1 MAKKGK
7 EDKGKNAR
15 KGKKELDE
23 GSESDLAKRNAEESE
38 LDSELVEGE
47 EAESEGD
54 DPKKR
59 KGKDKKGGA
68 KKAKVKGK
76 KGQVE
81 EKEVKDPPAKTKRQ
95 LKGASQL
102 VMGLATEDPKKK
114 AAKKEHAKA
123 QLKGATKA
131 MAMAKKEAAAPA
143 KKRRSLKSTS
153 KLFMGVKGLAPQ
165 KSTKKSHFKNTSR
178 FFWGLKRYSTKKK
191 KKKKKNKGVLKSTSN
206 LMMRFKSLGKK
217 KEKKEG
223 ATDKEAKKSS
233 FMLIRLGGG
242 KSEEHQSKGGSFFG
256 NLFRRKKANQK
267 FQPQAQ
273 MVSKVAAVTNWLTRK
288 FLSKR
293 SRTRYDKRAT
303 DDSWLARIG
312 AKKLPFPSED
322 EVLRHRANMR
332 RVPGA
337 NKCTCFGQYPDRF
350 GHLDSATVQDYYEDY
365 EEECD
370 CYDVRSP
377 SEYGLSG
384 YNQDCYGRHPIEEE
398 YGAYDEDYDGQDPY
412 RDPQEYGPPF
422 SYPPYD
428 PYEDFSSDYEEEDG
442 PHWTTE
448 LGQSDEE
455 EEDVYYQQ
463 DINNIDEEWVSQ
475 SSYNP
480 YAGLLDDIAEV
491 EEIDRAEAELGHDPV
506 AFSRSSPFERGMG
519 GKTGAM
525 APLNRKF
532 RLFPRPQVKLF
543 GKEKLDVPLPPSPQI
558 SMAYLDPEE
567 EDIPEEEEQEDP
579 LMSPFDQFDGQ
590 YAEPFESQET
600 FSELLP
606 VGKLQ
611 RSHRTN
617 LGGRNWT
624 PNQLKP
630 PLSPRECGSPLGQ
643 FLQQSI
649 ISQPRP
655 ILKHHGTQG
664 RRQPAKH
671 EPNRRT
677 PSSRLGKKS
686 LLEPLSSPPAPRM
699 PVEKPSSTFPP
710 SSIRHLT
717 GPRKHHTMFAP
728 SPMAVA
734 MQDAL
739 HQELQSTFRS
749 RKSQQDLRVSQRNT
763 SRSATGHQNP
773 SLKGRSPP
781 NHVSSP
787 SLRAAKETWVSSL
800 GHRTSTMENS
810 PKDSFFRTPPSPHP
824 SVHKRLGSQRSLSSS
839 SLASVKSLM
848 DIPFSRSLFHTS
860 STPEFLD
867 LARNRTSGRSIPR
880 ESHNPIRRSLKAPP
894 SPQPSLRR
902 PVPGH
907 LQPTRALHQVSM
919 DASGSLP
926 QAWNR
931 QAEPPTKAV
940 KPLMRN
946 QHLRQFGRGSP
957 VLSARGSPHM
967 PSCQGS
973 HRIRIR
979 ESPQGSSL
987 YAQLPFGTGRLKEAQ
1002 PQQGWFCGSGEET
1015 AIPWDSS
1022 PKFGPT
1028 RSLRNGLDLPQSP
1041 TQTPN
1046 SRKDFLRRIG
1056 QPLAGMVQPA
1066 SSVQFLSGER
1076 RGHLEDEN
1084 PYLAEFGPEE
1094 THAFSREPC
1103 PQHSPVAVASMKK
1116 KKKATEAMSIRSSTP
1131 KEARRLLGG
1140 HFSCT
1145 VPGGDPHGSLRSPMS
1160 QRTVSFQRPYT
1171 LEEEGS
1177 SLARPA
1183 SLRSQYSKPRRPDFV
1198 RGPLELLEHEM
1209 DGGMGRYAV
1218 VTPQVQPMGP
1228 PPRRR
1233 SRRQNQ
1239 PWSEYHTVNVHEMP
1253 NEWTS
1258 EKVFQHPPAE
1268 SFRAQEVPR
1277 GGGRGNG
1284 VFWYLTRGAP
1294 GPRNEYGETN
1304 KNWQCKMHCVHNL
1317 QSATNP
1323 GEASHDA
1330 VDDLTQ
1336 LEDLQENLVLHNIQR
1351 RFERGMIYTYIGSIL
1366 VSVNPYKMFNVYG
1379 TDHVLKYEGKAL
1391 GENPP
1396 HLFAIINVAYS
1407 KLRDANL
1414 NQCIIISGESG
1425 SGKTEATKLILR
1437 YLAAINQ
1444 KHLATQQIKI
1454 LEATPLL
1461 ESFGNA
1467 KTVRNDNSS
1476 RFGKFVELFLEDN
1489 GLICGAITSQYL
1501 LEKSRVIF
1509 QAKNERNYHIFYE
1522 MLAGLPTQQKQMFCL
1537 QGAETYYYLNQGGNC
1552 EIPGKTDLED
1562 FHRLLDTMEVLNF
1575 SLQDQDSIFRI
1586 LSSILHLGN
1595 VYFEKYETDCQEVA
1609 SVLSAREIR
1618 VVAELLQI
1626 SPEGLQKAIT
1636 YKVTE
1641 TLREKIFTP
1650 LTVESAVDARDAIAK
1665 ILYSLLFNWLMDR
1678 VNKQMYPK
1686 QNTLSIAILDI
1697 YGFEDLGFNSF
1708 EQLCINYANEY
1719 LQYLFNKIIFKE
1731 EQEEYIREQIE
1742 WREISFT
1749 DNQPC
1754 IELISQRPHG
1764 ILKILND
1771 QSSFPQAT
1779 DHTFLQKC
1787 HYHHGSNPLYSKPKM
1802 PLPEFSIK
1810 HYAGKVTY
1818 QVHKFLD
1825 KNYDQVRQDVL
1836 DLFVNSKI
1844 KMVAS
1849 LFFSHA
1855 QLVAQQRTMVGKSST
1870 SKRKFK
1876 PQTVAAKF
1884 QQSLLDLVEKM
1895 ERCNPFFIRCI
1906 KPNRKKEP
1914 GLFEADTVSSQLR
1927 SSGILETIRIR
1938 KEGFPVRIPFQ
1949 IFIDRYRCLMD
1960 IRSDII
1966 PDGWNSVGVLK
1977 KLCPVTPE
1985 MYRIGTTKLFMKES
1999 IYQQLEAKRE
2009 QIVHMAV
2016 VTLQRY
2022 VRGFLIKKRFY
2033 ALRCKIIL
2041 FQARA
2046 RGYLVRQKCGRLRQT
2061 LIKFRCLVRIYMN
2074 RRRYLKELS
2083 QREVMKVADLEM
2095 PAELVGLLNTVAVHT
2110 QVNEDCVVPVP
2121 PPKLK
2126 TVSQLTLPLDIN
2138 NYPMAKYVQLH
2149 FKEPFWG
2156 MLTRTLSNP
2165 LTQLDENLVPEALN
2179 LFKLILR
2186 FMGDAQ
2192 LNGLQ
2197 ENLFGNYIV
2206 QKGLSMP
2213 TLQDETLAQ
2222 IANQV
2227 WRNTNVHNE
2236 ERGWLLLASC
2246 LSAFAPSPQLDKY
2259 LLKFVSDYAFDGY
2272 KPVCQHK
2279 LMQAMARAQDGGKA
2293 ARAYPP
2299 TQLEWAASRDRVN
2312 MALDVYCF
2320 NGDHYSCPV
2329 HSWTTGEGLAES
2341 VLKYRGLTDGWRG
2354 WSVTMKDGSQ
2364 WAELAGHDYVLDL
2377 ISDLE
2382 LIRGFP
2388 KQKSYFMVASEPPE
2402 KHTGGKLVFQRGL
2415 DSEGTVPPPPL
2426 IKAPTSAHLP
2436 DSEGYCSHDSDTCS
2450 EPRSQ
2455 RGLDH
2460 YLDSLF
2466 DPVLSYGKGELETP
2480 MAISRRMKGGGRIGH
2495 GNGDNAT
2502 RTSESG
2508 STPQTYGLVRHSKLN
2523 SEHNPEPTQNIR
2535 NIIKQYQQPLRVS
2548 EPVRKEGGK
2557 VFVKKMDPH
2566 EEALRILKR
2575 RMAPTAAPVKPLQ
2588 AVHAPAPR
2596 EIIAMVRPVASSKVA
2611 EPPIMAQSSPGAPS
2625 EPNQI
2630 VTEVQVI
2637 RVPHFRKMWKN
2648 SCVSSHPAPISR
2660 ALASEDET
2668 VETKLY
2674 GRSSEEFYGYSNV
2687 SWKIYLR
2694 KEVFYPKETINSPLL
2709 LDLLFR
2715 QIFNDTLSDTC
2726 IRLSEEEKL
2735 HMKALF
2741 AENKLDSFS
2750 PVADESVKKEI
2761 IRVARENWEV
2771 YFSRLFPATGSVGT
2785 GVQIL
2790 AVSDT
2795 GIKLLRL
2802 VKGANLPGEQVRVL
2816 RGYSYGELLFVTI
2829 PSKNMLEFNLVH
2841 EKLILFSPKAVQ
2853 VKSLIDHFIME
2864 LKKDSKYMVA
2874 IKNHITN
2881 AENLLSFHKGD
2892 IICLRPMEGL
2902 VPDHYYGCVV
2912 RKKVILLEEVKKGT
2926 VDFGWKFGAIYG
2938 KSGLFPSSCVQ
2949 PAEAPDFTQLPTEKK
2964 EDPSSKQAKV
2974 AGPASVAVAV
2984 ASAAVAQELDRKVEA
2999 RKENGDLRAENK
3011 KHGPLSL
3018 GPFTLL
3024 EFAKKYFREGQ
3035 KGKTDKQ
3042 KAKKGIESRTVA
3054 DILKY
3059 TKCPI
3064 QESLIGF
3071 TNSSL
3076 NKIAA
3081 ESFQAVMKFMGDLP
3095 LKGQSELDVVYALL
3109 KLCGDHEVIRDEV
3122 FCQILKQITD
3132 NISSKTDSCP
3142 KGWRLLYILSAYYR
3156 CSEVFKPYLLQF
3168 LQEVSAH
3175 PGLHFQGIAKAC
3187 EQNLRKTFKFGG
3199 RCEFPTAVELQALV
3213 AGRSSKRQLFLLP
3226 GGIERHL
3233 KIKTCSV
3240 AQDVIEE
3247 ICFEMGL
3254 HQPEAFREYIVFA
3267 VSSINQNVR
3276 PLDRREYI
3284 LDVTL
3289 EMENVD
3295 SSYMFWYRRVIWAQ
3309 PLKFDNELYVTVH
3322 YNQVLPDY
3330 LKGLFNIS
3338 SPTKPSDQQLQQ
3350 ISKLAALQ
3358 LCVKGLTTLRE
3369 IQGYVPPQFY
3379 HLQKTQ
3385 AWLDMVAPFMHQA
3398 QALSA
3403 HQARAQFLG
3412 LLSAFPMFGS
3422 SFFYIQSC
3430 SNTTIISPCI
3440 LAVNQNG
3447 LNFLHK
3453 ESHEPI
3459 VTFSLKEIHSTR
3471 TQRPLAGSS
3480 YPYVEIMLGDLVS
3493 HRITQLQLKQGL
3505 ELCRV
3510 IATHMESLLHAREK
3524 QLTLPPSEI
3533 TLL

>member
-7 EDKGKNAR
+7 EDKGKNVR
-15 KGKKELDE
+15 KGKKETVAQLDE
-23 GSESDLAKRNAEESE
+23 GSDSDLAKRNTEESE
-38 LDSELVEGE
+38 MDSELVEGE
-47 EAESEGD
+47 EEGNED
-54 DPKKR
+54 DPKK
-59 KGKDKKGGA
+59 KKAKDKKGLV
-68 KKAKVKGK
+68 KKTGKGK
-76 KGQVE
+76 KGQLDD
-81 EKEVKDPPAKTKRQ
+81 KEVKDLPTKTKRQ
-95 LKGASQL
+95 LKGTSQL
-102 VMGLATEDPKKK
+102 LMGLAKEDPKKK
-114 AAKKEHAKA
+114 VAKKEHAKA

-131 MAMAKKEAAAPA
+131 MVMAKKGAAAPP

-153 KLFMGVKGLAPQ
+153 KLFMGVKGMGPQ
-165 KSTKKSHFKNTSR
+165 KSTKKSHFKSTSR
-178 FFWGLKRYSTKKK
+178 FFWGLKKYSTKK

-217 KEKKEG
+217 KEKNKGAPNKE
-223 ATDKEAKKSS
+223 TKKSS

-242 KSEEHQSKGGSFFG
+242 KSEEQQSKRGGLFG
-256 NLFRRKKANQK
+256 NLFRRRKANQNFK
-267 FQPQAQ
+267 PQAQ
-273 MVSKVAAVTNWLTRK
+273 VVSKVAAVTNWLTRK

-293 SRTRYDKRAT
+293 SRSRYNKRAT
-303 DDSWLARIG
+303 DDSWLAKIG

-337 NKCTCFGQYPDRF
+337 NKCTCFDQYPDKF
-350 GHLDSATVQDYYEDY
+350 GHWDHLDSATLQDYFEDY
-365 EEECD
+365 EEERG
-370 CYDVRSP
+370 CYDVQSP
-377 SEYGLSG
+377 FKYGFSG
-384 YNQDCYGRHPIEEE
+384 YNQDCYGRHPMEEG
-398 YGAYDEDYDGQDPY
+398 YGPYEEDYDEQDLY
-412 RDPQEYGPPF
+412 GYHSDHQEYGPSF
-422 SYPPYD
+422 NYPPYE
-428 PYEDFSSDYEEEDG
+428 PYEDFSSDYEGEGG
-442 PHWTTE
+442 PYWAGE
-448 LGQSDEE
+448 LEHPDEE
-455 EEDVYYQQ
+455 EEVYCQQ
-463 DINNIDEEWVSQ
+463 DINDSDKEWVSQ

-480 YAGLLDDIAEV
+480 YACLLDDIAEM
-491 EEIDRAEAELGHDPV
+491 EEADRAEAEPEDNPV
-506 AFSRSSPFERGMG
+506 AFSRSPVFERGMG
-519 GKTGAM
+519 GKMAAM

-567 EDIPEEEEQEDP
+567 EGIPEEEEEEP
-579 LMSPFDQFDGQ
+579 LISPFGQFDGQ
-590 YAEPFESQET
+590 YLEPSGSQET

-606 VGKLQ
+606 VSKLQ
-611 RSHRTN
+611 RPQRTN
-617 LGGRNWT
+617 LGGRNWVQD
-624 PNQLKP
+624 PPQLKT

-649 ISQPRP
+649 SQPRP
-655 ILKHHGTQG
+655 ILKHHGNWG
-664 RRQPAKH
+664 RNQPGMH
-671 EPNRRT
+671 EHNRRT
-677 PSSRLGKKS
+677 VSSQFGKKS
-686 LLEPLSSPPAPRM
+686 PLESSSSPPPRM
-699 PVEKPSSTFPP
+699 SLEKPSSTFPP
-710 SSIRHLT
+710 SSIRQLRSP
-717 GPRKHHTMFAP
+717 GKHHTIFAP
-728 SPMAVA
+728 SHTAVA
-734 MQDAL
+734 IQDTL
-739 HQELQSTFRS
+739 HKELQSTFQS
-749 RKSQQDLRVSQRNT
+749 TFHRKSQQDLRLSQRNT
-763 SRSATGHQNP
+763 SWFTTGHQNP
-773 SLKGRSPP
+773 SLKGKCPH

-787 SLRAAKETWVSSL
+787 SQRTAKENLVSSV
-800 GHRTSTMENS
+800 GHRTATKTNS
-810 PKDSFFRTPPSPHP
+810 SKDSFFQTPPSPHP
-824 SVHKRLGSQRSLSSS
+824 SACKRLESQRNLSSS
-839 SLASVKSLM
+839 SLTSVKSLM
-848 DIPFSRSLFHTS
+848 DTPFSRSLFHTS
-860 STPEFLD
+860 STPEFLNS
-867 LARNRTSGRSIPR
+867 ARNRTSGRSVPR
-880 ESHNPIRRSLKAPP
+880 EFHNPIRRSLKAPP
-894 SPQPSLRR
+894 SPQPSLRHLGS
-902 PVPGH
+902 PPIPGH
-907 LQPTRALHQVSM
+907 LQPTRAVHQVSM

-940 KPLMRN
+940 KPLLRN
-946 QHLRQFGRGSP
+946 QHLRQFGHRSP
-957 VLSARGSPHM
+957 VLSARGSPRMLPH
-967 PSCQGS
+967 QGS
-973 HRIRIR
+973 HRNRIR

-987 YAQLPFGTGRLKEAQ
+987 YAQLPFETGRPEEAQ
-1002 PQQGWFCGSGEET
+1002 CQPQPRWLCASEEET
-1015 AIPWDSS
+1015 ATPWSSS
-1022 PKFGPT
+1022 PKMGAT
-1028 RSLRNGLDLPQSP
+1028 RSLRSGFNLPQSP
-1041 TQTPN
+1041 TPAP
-1046 SRKDFLRRIG
+1046 SPRKDFLQRIG

-1066 SSVQFLSGER
+1066 SSVQFLPGER
-1076 RGHLEDEN
+1076 RRHLEDEN

-1094 THAFSREPC
+1094 TRAFSRQPF
-1103 PQHSPVAVASMKK
+1103 PQHSPAAVASMKQK
-1116 KKKATEAMSIRSSTP
+1116 TEAMSVRSSTP
-1131 KEARRLLGG
+1131 KEARKLLGG

-1145 VPGGDPHGSLRSPMS
+1145 IPGDNPGSLRRPNLSPMS

-1177 SLARPA
+1177 SLARPP
-1183 SLRSQYSKPRRPDFV
+1183 SFRSQYNKPRRPDFAH
-1198 RGPLELLEHEM
+1198 GPPELLEHEM
-1209 DGGMGRYAV
+1209 EGGIGRYAV
-1218 VTPQVQPMGP
+1218 VMPQVQPMGSSP
-1228 PPRRR
+1228 WRR

-1253 NEWTS
+1253 NKWTS
-1258 EKVFQHPPAE
+1258 EKLFQHPPAE
-1268 SFRAQEVPR
+1268 NFRAQEVPR
-1277 GGGRGNG
+1277 GGGRRRGNG
-1284 VFWYLTRGAP
+1284 VFWYLTRGAS
-1294 GPRNEYGETN
+1294 GSRSEYGEAN
-1304 KNWQCKMHCVHNL
+1304 KNWQCK
-1317 QSATNP
+1317 
-1323 GEASHDA
+1323 
-1330 VDDLTQ
+1330 
-1336 LEDLQENLVLHNIQR
+1336 
-1351 RFERGMIYTYIGSIL
+1351 TYIGSIL
-1366 VSVNPYKMFNVYG
+1366 VSVNPYKMFNIYG
-1379 TDHVLKYEGKAL
+1379 TDHVLKYDGKAL

-1396 HLFAIINVAYS
+1396 HLFAITSVAYS
-1407 KLRDANL
+1407 KLRDAKL
-1414 NQCIIISGESG
+1414 NQC
-1425 SGKTEATKLILR
+1425 KTEATKLILR

-1444 KHLATQQIKI
+1444 KHLATQQ
-1454 LEATPLL
+1454 
-1461 ESFGNA
+1461 
-1467 KTVRNDNSS
+1467 
-1476 RFGKFVELFLEDN
+1476 
-1489 GLICGAITSQYL
+1489 
-1501 LEKSRVIF
+1501 
-1509 QAKNERNYHIFYE
+1509 AKNERNYHIFYE
-1522 MLAGLPTQQKQMFCL
+1522 MLAGLPTQQKQTFCL
-1537 QGAETYYYLNQGGNC
+1537 QGAETYYYLNQALGHAVGNQMFSCCLPQGGNC
-1552 EIPGKTDLED
+1552 EIPGKMDLED

-1609 SVLSAREIR
+1609 SVLSAKEIR

-1626 SPEGLQKAIT
+1626 SPEGLQKSIT

-1641 TLREKIFTP
+1641 TMREKIFTP

-1719 LQYLFNKIIFKE
+1719 LQYFFNKIVFKE

-1742 WREISFT
+1742 WREIAFT

-1855 QLVAQQRTMVGKSST
+1855 QLVAQQRTMMGKSST
-1870 SKRKFK
+1870 SKRK
-1876 PQTVAAKF
+1876 
-1884 QQSLLDLVEKM
+1884 
-1895 ERCNPFFIRCI
+1895 CNPFFVRCI
-1906 KPNRKKEP
+1906 KPNSKKEP
-1914 GLFEADTVSSQLR
+1914 GLFEADTVSNQLR

-1949 IFIDRYRCLMD
+1949 IFIDRYRCLVD

-1977 KLCPVTPE
+1977 KLSPVTPE
-1985 MYRIGTTKLFMKES
+1985 MYRIGTTKRKDEERR
-1999 IYQQLEAKRE
+1999 IAEQEKRKAE
-2009 QIVHMAV
+2009 Q
-2016 VTLQRY
+2016 
-2022 VRGFLIKKRFY
+2022 
-2033 ALRCKIIL
+2033 
-2041 FQARA
+2041 
-2046 RGYLVRQKCGRLRQT
+2046 
-2061 LIKFRCLVRIYMN
+2061 
-2074 RRRYLKELS
+2074 ELS
-2083 QREVMKVADLEM
+2083 QREVMKVADLEI
-2095 PAELVGLLNTVAVHT
+2095 PADLVGLLNTVAGVRMGGPLLCTGCYFLFLIVHK
-2110 QVNEDCVVPVP
+2110 QVSEERIMPVP
-2121 PPKLK
+2121 PPKMQADF
-2126 TVSQLTLPLDIN
+2126 QLALPLDIN

-2149 FKEPFWG
+2149 FKDPLLG
-2156 MLTRTLSNP
+2156 MLTKTLSSP
-2165 LTQLDENLVPEALN
+2165 LTHLDESLAPEALN

-2206 QKGLSMP
+2206 QKGLSTP
-2213 TLQDETLAQ
+2213 CLKDEILAQ

-2246 LSAFAPSPQLDKY
+2246 VSAFMPSRQLDKY

-2279 LMQAMARAQDGGKA
+2279 LMQAMARGQDGGEA

-2299 TQLEWAASRDRVN
+2299 TLLEWAASRDRVN

-2329 HSWTTGEGLAES
+2329 HSWITGEGLAES

-2354 WSVTMKDGSQ
+2354 WSVTMKDGTQ

-2388 KQKSYFMVASEPPE
+2388 KQKSYFILASEDPE
-2402 KHTGGKLVFQRGL
+2402 KYTGGKLVFQRGL
-2415 DSEGTVPPPPL
+2415 DSDGRVPPPPV
-2426 IKAPTSAHLP
+2426 IKAPTVASAHFP
-2436 DSEGYCSHDSDTCS
+2436 DSEGYCSHGERLGNPDGKNVIFSLQWILFLFLFSFQLETDSDTCS

-2455 RGLDH
+2455 KGLDH

-2466 DPVLSYGKGELETP
+2466 DPVLSYGKGELEKP
-2480 MAISRRMKGGGRIGH
+2480 AAISRRMKGGGRIGH
-2495 GNGDNAT
+2495 GNGDHVTAAV
-2502 RTSESG
+2502 
-2508 STPQTYGLVRHSKLN
+2508 PQTSSEYKLGYLGKKEEAVLTQLAYDKHQESVLREAGKRLMDGSVSPSGIARRRTNLQNPEFGSRLQAGGLVLHSKLN

-2548 EPVRKEGGK
+2548 EPVRSDRDTRVFDQLDLETSVCPACLFRKEGGK

-2566 EEALRILKR
+2566 EEALMILKR
-2575 RMAPTAAPVKPLQ
+2575 QMSPTGVPVKPLQ
-2588 AVHAPAPR
+2588 VGPEGWPSRPTSWKALSGAGFLRRGSMRLLLVGKWFAKEARYKREPGNQVEHLPRTMLDPLWVVCEMPSLQAVHEPAPR
-2596 EIIAMVRPVASSKVA
+2596 EIIAMKD
-2611 EPPIMAQSSPGAPS
+2611 EEEQL
-2625 EPNQI
+2625 
-2630 VTEVQVI
+2630 T
-2637 RVPHFRKMWKN
+2637 F
-2648 SCVSSHPAPISR
+2648 SHPAPTSR
-2660 ALASEDET
+2660 ELASEDET
-2668 VETKLY
+2668 VQTKLY
-2674 GRSSEEFYGYSNV
+2674 GRSSKQFYGYHNV

-2694 KEVFYPKETINSPLL
+2694 KE
-2709 LDLLFR
+2709 
-2715 QIFNDTLSDTC
+2715 IFNDTLSDAC
-2726 IRLSEEEKL
+2726 IRLTEEEKL
-2735 HMKALF
+2735 RMKALF
-2741 AENKLDSFS
+2741 ADNKLDSFS
-2750 PVADESVKKEI
+2750 PVADESVKREI
-2761 IRVARENWEV
+2761 IRVARENWE
-2771 YFSRLFPATGSVGT
+2771 
-2785 GVQIL
+2785 
-2790 AVSDT
+2790 
-2795 GIKLLRL
+2795 
-2802 VKGANLPGEQVRVL
+2802 
-2816 RGYSYGELLFVTI
+2816 
-2829 PSKNMLEFNLVH
+2829 NMLEFNLVH
-2841 EKLILFSPKAVQ
+2841 EKLLLFSPKAIQ
-2853 VKSLIDHFIME
+2853 VKALIDHFIME
-2864 LKKDSKYMVA
+2864 LKKDSQYMVA

-2881 AENLLSFHKGD
+2881 AGNLLSFHKGD

-2902 VPDHYYGCVV
+2902 EPGF
-2912 RKKVILLEEVKKGT
+2912 LTPGT
-2926 VDFGWKFGAIYG
+2926 GWKFGAIYG

-2949 PAEAPDFTQLPTEKK
+2949 PAAAPDFMQLPTEKK
-2964 EDPSSKQAKV
+2964 EDPNNKQAKV

-2999 RKENGDLRAENK
+2999 SRSWRCEC
-3011 KHGPLSL
+3011 PLGEEYLESWEEFQCPPEIKPKGGL
-3018 GPFTLL
+3018 FTML
-3024 EFAKKYFREGQ
+3024 EFAEKYFREGQ
-3035 KGKTDKQ
+3035 KAKTDKQ
-3042 KAKKGIESRTVA
+3042 KSKKGGESKTVA

-3059 TKCPI
+3059 TKVTMMISLRATDPLVPWLSILTFATEQACCAQQSHGLCPI

-3095 LKGQSELDVVYALL
+3095 LKGQSELDVAYALL
-3109 KLCGDHEVIRDEV
+3109 KTPSSHAFFLLLLQLCGDHEVIRDEV

-3187 EQNLRKTFKFGG
+3187 EQNLLKTFKYGG
-3199 RCEFPTAVELQALV
+3199 RCEFPSAVELQALV

-3240 AQDVIEE
+3240 AQDVIQE

-3254 HQPEAFREYIVFA
+3254 QQPEAFREYIIFA
-3267 VSSINQNVR
+3267 VSSKNQNVR

-3309 PLKFDNELYVTVH
+3309 PLKFDNELYVTMH
-3322 YNQVLPDY
+3322 YNQILPDY

-3338 SPTKPSDQQLQQ
+3338 SSAKPSDQQFQQ

-3358 LCVKGLTTLRE
+3358 LWVKGLATLRE
-3369 IQGYVPPQFY
+3369 IQDYIPPQFY
-3379 HLQKTQ
+3379 HLQKAQ

-3412 LLSAFPMFGS
+3412 PLLCADGWPPSIAGLLSAFPMFGS
-3422 SFFYIQSC
+3422 SFFYVQSC

-3453 ESHEPI
+3453 ETHEPI

-3471 TQRPLAGSS
+3471 TQRPSAGSS
-3480 YPYVEIMLGDLVS
+3480 YPYVEIMLGDLMS